1 VVVLGNRPDE
11 MDQVTVVVPTR
22 NRSALLRQTLAS
34 ITAQEG
40 VETTIVVVDDAS
52 TDDTALVVAGLPGI
66 RLIRHEVPTEQRIAR
81 NHGAEVATTPWLA
94 FCDDDDLWAPTKLST
109 QLDALRRTGADWCT
123 SSALHVDGGLTPIGG
138 ERLRDPADIDRL
150 IAGRNVVPG
159 GGSGV
164 VVRRSLFETLGGFDD
179 EARFAEDWDLWIRL
193 SRAGSV
199 TCIDELLVAYRR
211 WPQTYSH
218 QAFDDQYASFRAV
231 TDRAAAADGSAP
243 AIRPRRSSQFEA
255 RQRLGTES
263 RWAVARDLPRLVR
276 QAPADAVPILLML
289 GLPDS
294 MLTSLR
300 LRRLGRADVA
310 RAEQWLAPYR
320 QGRHGV
326 EAHT

>member
-1 VVVLGNRPDE
+1 VVANRADGS
-11 MDQVTVVVPTR
+11 DAVTVVVPTR
-22 NRSALLRQTLAS
+22 NRCGLLRQTLHS
-34 ITAQEG
+34 IAAQEE

-52 TDDTALVVAGLPGI
+52 TDDTALMVAGIPGVQ
-66 RLIRHEVPTEQRIAR
+66 LIRH
-81 NHGAEVATTPWLA
+81 EVATTPWLA

-109 QLDALRRTGADWCT
+109 QLAGLRRAGADWCT
-123 SSALHVDGGLTPIGG
+123 SSALHVDGDLTPVGG

-164 VVRRSLFETLGGFDD
+164 VVRRSLFEAVGGFDD
-179 EARFAEDWDLWIRL
+179 DARFAEDWDLWIRL
-193 SRAGSV
+193 SRAGTA

-218 QAFDDQYASFRAV
+218 QAFDDQHASFRAV
-231 TDRAAAADGSAP
+231 TDRAAAAGGSAP
-243 AIRPRRSSQFEA
+243 AVRPRRSSQFEA

-263 RWAVARDLPRLVR
+263 RWSVARDLPRLVR
-276 QAPADAVPILLML
+276 QTPADAVPILLML

-294 MLTSLR
+294 TLTSLR

-326 EAHT
+326 EAPT

>member
-1 VVVLGNRPDE
+1 MVANRADGS
-11 MDQVTVVVPTR
+11 DAVTVVVPTR
-22 NRSALLRQTLAS
+22 NRCGLLRQTLHS
-34 ITAQEG
+34 IAAQEE

-52 TDDTALVVAGLPGI
+52 TDDTALMVAGIPGVQ
-66 RLIRHEVPTEQRIAR
+66 LIRH
-81 NHGAEVATTPWLA
+81 EVATTPWLA

-109 QLDALRRTGADWCT
+109 QLAGLRRAGADWCT
-123 SSALHVDGGLTPIGG
+123 SSALHVDGDLTPVGG

-164 VVRRSLFETLGGFDD
+164 VVRRSLFEAVGGFDD
-179 EARFAEDWDLWIRL
+179 DARFAEDWDLWIRL
-193 SRAGSV
+193 SRAGTA

-218 QAFDDQYASFRAV
+218 QAFDDQHASFRAV
-231 TDRAAAADGSAP
+231 TDRAAAAGGSAP
-243 AIRPRRSSQFEA
+243 AVRPRRSSQFEA

-263 RWAVARDLPRLVR
+263 RWSVARDLPRLVR
-276 QAPADAVPILLML
+276 QTPADAVPILLML

-294 MLTSLR
+294 TLTSLR

-326 EAHT
+326 EAPT

>member
-1 VVVLGNRPDE
+1 MVANRADGS
-11 MDQVTVVVPTR
+11 DAVTVVVPTR
-22 NRSALLRQTLAS
+22 NRCELLRQTLHS
-34 ITAQEG
+34 IAAQEE

-52 TDDTALVVAGLPGI
+52 TDDTALMVAGIPGVQ
-66 RLIRHEVPTEQRIAR
+66 LIRHEVPTEQRIAR

-109 QLDALRRTGADWCT
+109 QLAGLRRAGADWCT
-123 SSALHVDGGLTPIGG
+123 SSALHVDGDLTPVGG

-164 VVRRSLFETLGGFDD
+164 VVRRSLFEAVGGFDD
-179 EARFAEDWDLWIRL
+179 DARFAEDWDLWIRL
-193 SRAGSV
+193 SRAGTA
-199 TCIDELLVAYRR
+199 TCVDELLVAYRR

-218 QAFDDQYASFRAV
+218 QAFDDQHASFRAV
-231 TDRAAAADGSAP
+231 TDRAAAAGGSAP
-243 AIRPRRSSQFEA
+243 AVRPRRSSQFEA

-263 RWAVARDLPRLVR
+263 RWSVARDLPRLVR
-276 QAPADAVPILLML
+276 QTPADAVPILLML

-294 MLTSLR
+294 TLTSLR

-326 EAHT
+326 EAPT